1 MPYAE
6 VALNRPLHHTYTYHI
21 PDEMQGK
28 IVPGHLVRVAFG
40 TAKQAAMVIALKPY
54 SPVENTK
61 PIEARLDPQPVLTED
76 QIQIS
81 RWISDTTLAPLGMC
95 LWLWLPPGLVGHS
108 DLLLSLADSSSEDAD
123 AEVPSD
129 LNPLEAQVLS
139 LVKRRKR
146 VRLRQLRQSI
156 QSDKLD
162 KVVRDL
168 SQRGL
173 LQTEPVLSPPGT
185 RPQTIQTAA
194 LAIHPDTIPDVMRYL
209 GKKSV
214 RADLLEVVADLTS
227 NGYEAPVQHVLSATG
242 STRATL
248 KKLAD
253 EDELIEFDEYG
264 EFVRLTLPHEEVD
277 EAALQLRKGE
287 RDLHILK
294 VLAREFEPVDVSWV
308 YAQTGAKLA
317 DLKRLA
323 DLDLVLLGEKETWRD
338 SLALRDFV
346 PAAAPSL
353 TPGQQRVWERIAPR
367 LDPSLTLPVAGEG
380 IGYDDATSHPDRRT
394 QHKRPSSK
402 TNDKSEASKIYQ
414 TTANAESAPPPS
426 TGEAGWGSVEQNRWQ
441 TPSHLWR
448 LLKPLVQENRVEPTV
463 AEKVLWR
470 QLRRQR
476 LDGYKFRRQHAI
488 DRFIVD
494 FYCRERRLI
503 VEVDG
508 PIHQYTGEED
518 AIRQA
523 FLESL
528 GYRVLRFTNA
538 EVMTDMESVLA
549 QIRAALKDPTLTLPV
564 YGEGTGYDRAEP
576 QHNRNSQQEQTDH
589 RAKSRRISQANIYLE
604 PAPPPSTGEAGR
616 GSQHT
621 STEDNDHAKG
631 GWGSRPSSKFLLHG
645 VTGSGKTEIYLRA
658 IEAVIAQGRQ
668 AIFLVPEI
676 ALTAQ
681 TVRRVVARFPGK
693 VCLIH
698 SRLSPGE
705 LYDTWRRC
713 REGLVPIVVGTRSA
727 LFAPL
732 PDVGLVCIDEE
743 HDDSFKNFSTPH
755 YDARAVAEW
764 MMDNN
769 DGAVIL
775 GSATPDLETFHRAH
789 DPESDLTYMH
799 LPDRIMGHRQ
809 RILAQ
814 TERER
819 LPTRYQAESY
829 TGDDALTIDLPPVQ
843 LVDMREELKHGNTS
857 IFSRALEE
865 ALTQTLAQGE
875 QAILLLN
882 RRGASTYVFC
892 RDCGYVVHCPRCD
905 MPLTHHQHSES
916 LRCHHCGYEER
927 TPATCPNCKS
937 RRIKFFGA
945 GTQQVEEELSSRFPR
960 ARIVRWDSDTA
971 RRPDMHDAILLRFLN
986 HEADVMVGTQLVAKG
1001 LDLPRVT
1008 LVGVISADVGLN
1020 LPDFRAGERTFQ
1032 LLTQVAGRAGRGL
1045 LGGQVIL
1052 QTYQPEH
1059 YAIQAASQ
1067 HDYAGFYARELEY
1080 RRELGYPP
1088 FRRLARI
1095 LFSDAQEIKARDA
1108 AMRAAAQ
1115 LQHLIDERL
1124 MTATELIGPAPCFFQ
1139 RLNDQYRWHILIR
1152 SPDPNMLLRGVDT
1165 AALGW
1170 FVELDPVDI
1179 L

>member
-1 MPYAE
+1 MADFTGPLPMPYAE
-6 VALNRPLHHTYTYHI
+6 VALNRPLHNTYTYHI
-21 PDEMQGK
+21 PDELQGR
-28 IVPGHLVRVAFG
+28 IAPGHLVRVAFG
-40 TAKQAAMVIALKPY
+40 TAKQAAIVIALKPY
-54 SPVENTK
+54 SPVERTK
-61 PIEARLDPQPVLTED
+61 PIEARLDPEPVLTED
-76 QIQIS
+76 QIQIA

-108 DLLLSLADSSSEDAD
+108 DLLLSLANAE

-129 LNPLEAQVLS
+129 LNPLEAQVLL

-146 VRLRQLRQSI
+146 VRLRQMRQSI

-168 SQRGL
+168 IQRGL
-173 LQTEPVLSPPGT
+173 LQSEPVLSPPAT

-194 LAIHPDTIPDVMRYL
+194 LAIHPDVITDVMRYL

-214 RADLLEVVADLTS
+214 RADLLEAVADLTA
-227 NGYEAPVQHVLSATG
+227 NGYEAPVQHVLSAAG

-253 EDELIEFDEYG
+253 EDGLVEFDEYG

-277 EAALQLRKGE
+277 EAALHLRKGE
-287 RDLHILK
+287 KDLHILK

-308 YAQTGAKLA
+308 YAQTDAKLA

-338 SLALRDFV
+338 SLAQRDFV
-346 PAAAPSL
+346 PAAAPAL

-367 LDPSLTLPVAGEG
+367 LTPLDEENG
-380 IGYDDATSHPDRRT
+380 
-394 QHKRPSSK
+394 
-402 TNDKSEASKIYQ
+402 Q
-414 TTANAESAPPPS
+414 TTRSA
-426 TGEAGWGSVEQNRWQ
+426 R
-441 TPSHLWR
+441 
-448 LLKPLVQENRVEPTV
+448 
-463 AEKVLWR
+463 
-470 QLRRQR
+470 
-476 LDGYKFRRQHAI
+476 
-488 DRFIVD
+488 
-494 FYCRERRLI
+494 
-503 VEVDG
+503 
-508 PIHQYTGEED
+508 
-518 AIRQA
+518 
-523 FLESL
+523 
-528 GYRVLRFTNA
+528 
-538 EVMTDMESVLA
+538 
-549 QIRAALKDPTLTLPV
+549 
-564 YGEGTGYDRAEP
+564 
-576 QHNRNSQQEQTDH
+576 
-589 RAKSRRISQANIYLE
+589 
-604 PAPPPSTGEAGR
+604 
-616 GSQHT
+616 
-621 STEDNDHAKG
+621 
-631 GWGSRPSSKFLLHG
+631 FLLHG

-658 IEAVIAQGRQ
+658 IDRVIAQGRQ
-668 AIFLVPEI
+668 AIFIVPEI

-764 MMDNN
+764 MMDDN

-789 DPESDLTYMH
+789 DPESELIYLH

-819 LPTRYQAESY
+819 LPTRYHAEPY
-829 TGDDALTIDLPPVQ
+829 TGDDTLTIDLPPVQ

-857 IFSRALEE
+857 IFSRALQE
-865 ALTQTLAQGE
+865 ALTQTLGQGE

-905 MPLTHHQHSES
+905 MPLTHHQYSES
-916 LRCHHCGYEER
+916 LRCHHCGHEER
-927 TPATCPNCKS
+927 TPATCQNCKS

-971 RRPDMHDAILLRFLN
+971 RRPEMHDAILLRFLN

-1095 LFSDAQEIKARDA
+1095 LFSDAQENKARDA
-1108 AMRAAAQ
+1108 ATRAAEQ
-1115 LQHLIDERL
+1115 LQQLIDQRL

-1152 SPDPNMLLRGVDT
+1152 SPDPNVLLRGVDT